1 MIACCGWVGG
11 GALGCPD
18 PTAASGEDVFFEEA
32 LTNDL
37 FQVLLEALAVDDF
50 APHTVGKSNI
60 LLLLGGGVVMNWSRT
75 SDPWLDLD
83 NVEDLV
89 DGESQRSE
97 VFC

>member
-1 MIACCGWVGG
+1 VLW
-11 GALGCPD
+11 LGRRRSARLSRSD
-18 PTAASGEDVFFEEA
+18 SGFESEDVFFEEA